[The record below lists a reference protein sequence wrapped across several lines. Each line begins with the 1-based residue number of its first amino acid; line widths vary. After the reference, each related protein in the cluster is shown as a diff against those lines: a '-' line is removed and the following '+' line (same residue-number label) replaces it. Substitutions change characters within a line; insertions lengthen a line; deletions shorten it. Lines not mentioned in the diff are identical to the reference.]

1 MLMVLAP
8 EHIAHGVRAAE
19 DPSVL
24 KRLAQGRVVCDVCPS
39 AEVGLGIFPDLS
51 QVPVHELVRTGVA
64 VTLNADD
71 PLLFGS
77 SVASEYALAREAL
90 GLADHELALIARYS
104 IEASHLEASARQQY
118 IAGIDTWLAA

>member
-1 MLMVLAP
+1 M
-8 EHIAHGVRAAE
+8 VRA
-19 DPSVL
+19 
-24 KRLAQGRVVCDVCPS
+24 G
-39 AEVGLGIFPDLS
+39 
-51 QVPVHELVRTGVA
+51 VP

-90 GLADHELALIARYS
+90 GLSDHELALIARYS

-118 IAGIDTWLAA
+118 IAGIATWLAA